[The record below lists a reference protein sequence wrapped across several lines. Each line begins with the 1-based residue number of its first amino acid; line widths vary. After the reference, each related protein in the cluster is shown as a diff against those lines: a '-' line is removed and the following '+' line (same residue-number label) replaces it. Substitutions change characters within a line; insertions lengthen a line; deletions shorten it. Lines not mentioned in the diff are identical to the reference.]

1 MEQDTFSKSTNTEL
15 NRFIEFSLGS
25 ENYAIPLLLVRE
37 VVSIP
42 EITPIPKS
50 PSHFLGIMNLRGE
63 IISVVDLRKKLK
75 IEVKKDKEEV
85 VVIVAIG
92 EKNIG
97 LIVDSINKVLA
108 FSSDEVSEMP
118 EVEGQVNTHFV
129 SGVYRKENS
138 LTILL
143 DISKALEIKET
154 EVPTPSQ
161 KAA

>member
-1 MEQDTFSKSTNTEL
+1 MEQDTFRKSTNTEL

-154 EVPTPSQ
+154 EVLTNSK

>member
-118 EVEGQVNTHFV
+118 EVEGQVNNHFV

-143 DISKALEIKET
+143 DISKALEIKEA
-154 EVPTPSQ
+154 EVPTYSK

>member
-1 MEQDTFSKSTNTEL
+1 MEQDTFRKSTNAEL

-97 LIVDSINKVLA
+97 VIVDSINKVLA
-108 FSSDEVSEMP
+108 FSADEVSEMP

-143 DISKALEIKET
+143 DIAKALEIKET
-154 EVPTPSQ
+154 EVPTDSK

>member
-1 MEQDTFSKSTNTEL
+1 MEQDTFRKSTNTEL

-154 EVPTPSQ
+154 EVPTDSK

>member
-154 EVPTPSQ
+154 EVPIDSK